1 MENDKKYVKRYVVE
15 FVLDKDDKLFINKTN
30 EGFTAWDILAFSEWN
45 KQDILK
51 QMNKGVKP
59 TRVRRKIIP

>member
-30 EGFTAWDILAFSEWN
+30 EGFTAWDMLAFSEWN